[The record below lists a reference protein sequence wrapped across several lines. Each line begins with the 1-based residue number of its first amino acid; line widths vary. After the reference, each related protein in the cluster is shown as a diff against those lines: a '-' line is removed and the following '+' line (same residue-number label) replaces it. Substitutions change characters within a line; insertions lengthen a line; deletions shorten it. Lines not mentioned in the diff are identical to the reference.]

1 MLRVEGHK
9 NLYRNDNGAIVNTD
23 TVEYNQYKRL
33 KNKRQSERNELDRL
47 RSEIDDIKK
56 MLKELKNP

>member
-9 NLYRNDNGAIVNTD
+9 NLYRNDIGAIVNTD

-33 KNKRQSERNELDRL
+33 KNKRQSEKDEIDRL
-47 RSEIDDIKK
+47 KREIDEIKS
-56 MLKELKNP
+56 MLKDLKNP

>member
-9 NLYRNDNGAIVNTD
+9 NLYRNDIGAIVNTD
-23 TVEYNQYKRL
+23 TVEYNQYVRL
-33 KNKRQSERNELDRL
+33 KNKRQSERDELHRL
-47 RSEIDDIKK
+47 RSEIDEIKS

>member
-9 NLYRNDNGAIVNTD
+9 NLYRNDTGAIVNTD

-33 KNKRQSERNELDRL
+33 KNKRQSEKDEIDRL
-47 RSEIDDIKK
+47 KREIDEIKS
-56 MLKELKNP
+56 MLKDLKNP

>member
-23 TVEYNQYKRL
+23 TVEYNQYIRL
-33 KNKRQSERNELDRL
+33 KNKRQSEKDEIDRL
-47 RSEIDDIKK
+47 KSEIDDIKE

>member
-1 MLRVEGHK
+1 MIKVEGHK
-9 NLYRNDNGAIVNTD
+9 NLYRNDEGAIVNTD

>member
-9 NLYRNDNGAIVNTD
+9 NLYRNENGAIVNTD

-33 KNKRQSERNELDRL
+33 KNKRQSEKDEIDRL
-47 RSEIDDIKK
+47 KREIDEIKS
-56 MLKELKNP
+56 MLKDLKNP

>member
-9 NLYRNDNGAIVNTD
+9 NLYRTDDGAIVNTD

-33 KNKRQSERNELDRL
+33 KIKRQSEKDEIDRL
-47 RSEIDDIKK
+47 KREIDDIKS
-56 MLKELKNP
+56 MLKDLKNP

>member
-9 NLYRNDNGAIVNTD
+9 NLYRNDIGAIVNTD
-23 TVEYNQYKRL
+23 TIEYNQYKRL
-33 KNKRQSERNELDRL
+33 KNKRQSEKDEIDRL
-47 RSEIDDIKK
+47 KSEIDDIKE

>member
-9 NLYRNDNGAIVNTD
+9 NLYRNDTGAIVNTD

-33 KNKRQSERNELDRL
+33 RNKRQSEKSELARL
-47 RSEIDDIKK
+47 RSEIDDIKE
-56 MLKELKNP
+56 MLKELKNS

>member
-9 NLYRNDNGAIVNTD
+9 NLYRNDIGAIVNTD

-33 KNKRQSERNELDRL
+33 KNKRQSEKDEIDRL
-47 RSEIDDIKK
+47 KHEIDDIKS
-56 MLKELKNP
+56 MLKDLKNP

>member
-9 NLYRNDNGAIVNTD
+9 NLYRTDDGAIVNTD

-33 KNKRQSERNELDRL
+33 RNKRQSEKDEIDRL
-47 RSEIDDIKK
+47 KREIDEIKS

>member
-1 MLRVEGHK
+1 MLKVEGHK

-23 TVEYNQYKRL
+23 TIEYNQYL
-33 KNKRQSERNELDRL
+33 KLKDRRKSEKDELDRL
-47 RSEIDDIKK
+47 RSEIDEIKS

>member
-9 NLYRNDNGAIVNTD
+9 NLYRTDDGAIVNTD

-33 KNKRQSERNELDRL
+33 RNKRQSEKDEIDRL
-47 RSEIDDIKK
+47 RREIDEIKSMIK
-56 MLKELKNP
+56 DLKNP

>member
-1 MLRVEGHK
+1 MLKVEGHK
-9 NLYRNDNGAIVNTD
+9 NLYRNDTGAIVNTD

-33 KNKRQSERNELDRL
+33 RNKRQSEKNELARL
-47 RSEIDDIKK
+47 RSEIDDIKE

>member
-9 NLYRNDNGAIVNTD
+9 NLYRNDTGAIVNTD
-23 TVEYNQYKRL
+23 TIEYNQYLRL
-33 KNKRQSERNELDRL
+33 KNKRQSEKNELNRL
-47 RSEIDDIKK
+47 KSEIDEIKL

>member
-33 KNKRQSERNELDRL
+33 KNKRQSEKDEIDRL
-47 RSEIDDIKK
+47 KREIDDIKS
-56 MLKELKNP
+56 MLKDLKNP